1 MAEQDSEQIALTPFP
16 ELKLGEPV
24 SWKTVHQG
32 IEYNGELL
40 LSNNWRAELGRKIER
55 EDIHFRIVILTKQQR
70 VPLKDIED
78 ERLAVCIP
86 AQPSPEAK
94 RLDKKYRAIRE
105 KRATYAAEEQEL
117 KAELLQGQNS
127 SYAAGCIITKSQ
139 LPIEPEQIFPA
150 GGNKN
155 GFDLIALTLL
165 ANAYP
170 DSPIDALAL
179 SKPIS
184 AKTPGLVFNGFFGP
198 QDDLEAKR
206 TLDDFA
212 VALGLAQPDNPD
224 KFAPDNC
231 PAFVILAAEL
241 EEHGD
246 SLSIPDLYRK
256 LATHYG
262 LPRNLITLY
271 LLCFVHHGQPAV
283 GLRLKP
289 DHGLVLRSGERFA
302 QDELTAPYIAEVRWR
317 GELWQDWQSLGY
329 SKEPLWNVT
338 LPYARAIEQTLEA
351 SATPEEIKH
360 QEGLLLAKI
369 EELETTLEQV
379 TGTLELMTAG
389 LGTPPDK
396 EVLAALERLSRLGS
410 CKSHQHFYQTVQQ
423 EYRAPSALAE
433 DISLHRRLCQLSE
446 IAPQVL
452 KVKAYLDGIVLR
464 ESDGELTMDRLSLL
478 EQLTLDNLL
487 AAPHLWPSIEALF
500 DWFKPRYG
508 TIYQSFHSNYNQ
520 ELASLHSS
528 LLAVKVKLEALHRLN
543 SITELGPPLAEELW
557 HKYEPLLAEAK
568 PCPATKVPVEEQP
581 LCSYCGLTLN
591 ATPPTEVEQFLDRLH
606 QALRE
611 QHRRLSAEAIRQIL
625 SQVNESRVD
634 QFIKVIQTSDLSSLA
649 NVLDDELVAFLRQL
663 LAEVETTSQWCPIL
677 KTLSQKF
684 PAIEEEQIDELLSEF
699 ARELR
704 SAFDLAK
711 RQNPGKRIWIIL
723 E

>member
-1 MAEQDSEQIALTPFP
+1 MAEQYSEQIPLTPFP

-24 SWKTVHQG
+24 PWRAMHRG

-40 LSNNWRAELGRKIER
+40 LSNTWRAELGRKIEK
-55 EDIHFRIVILTKQQR
+55 EDIRFRIVTLSKQQR

-78 ERLAVCIP
+78 ERLAICIP
-86 AQPSPEAK
+86 AQPRAEAK
-94 RLDKKYRAIRE
+94 RLHRKYRAIRE
-105 KRATYAAEEQEL
+105 KRAIYAAEEQEL
-117 KAELLQGQNS
+117 KAKLLREQTS
-127 SYAAGCIITKSQ
+127 SYATGCIITKSQ
-139 LPIEPEQIFPA
+139 LPIEPEQVFSAPD
-150 GGNKN
+150 NKTRFN
-155 GFDLIALTLL
+155 LIASTLL

-170 DSPIDALAL
+170 DLPIDASAL

-198 QDDLEAKR
+198 EDDLEAKR
-206 TLDDFA
+206 AVEDFA

-224 KFAPDNC
+224 KFAPQNC
-231 PAFVILAAEL
+231 PVFAILAAEL
-241 EEHGD
+241 EAHRG
-246 SLSIPDLYRK
+246 SLSIADLYRK

-271 LLCFVHHGQPAV
+271 LLCFVHHGRPAV
-283 GLRLKP
+283 ELRLKP

-302 QDELTAPYIAEVRWR
+302 QAELTAPYIAAVRWR
-317 GELWQDWQSLGY
+317 GELWQDWESLCY

-338 LPYARAIEQTLEA
+338 LPYAREIEQTLKA
-351 SATPEEIKH
+351 STAPEEIKY

-369 EELETTLEQV
+369 EELERTLEQV
-379 TGTLELMTAG
+379 TGMLELVAAG

-396 EVLAALERLSRLGS
+396 EVLAALERLPRLGR
-410 CKSHQHFYQTVQQ
+410 CKSYQQFYQTVQQ

-452 KVKAYLDGIVLR
+452 KVKAYLDGVVLR
-464 ESDGELTMDRLSLL
+464 ESDGELIMDRLSLL
-478 EQLTLDNLL
+478 EQLTLSNLL
-487 AAPHLWPSIEALF
+487 AAPHLWPSIETLF

-528 LLAVKVKLEALHRLN
+528 LLAVKVKLEALRRLN
-543 SITELGPPLAEELW
+543 SITELGPPLAEELL
-557 HKYEPLLAEAK
+557 HEYEPLLAEAK
-568 PCPATKVPVEEQP
+568 PCPATKVPIEDQP
-581 LCSYCGLTLN
+581 LCPYCGLMLT
-591 ATPPTEVEQFLDRLH
+591 ATPPSEVEQFLNRLH
-606 QALRE
+606 QALSE

-634 QFIKVIQTSDLSSLA
+634 QFVKVIQTSDLSSLA
-649 NVLDDELVAFLRQL
+649 NVLDDDLVAFLRQL
-663 LAEVETTSQWCPIL
+663 LADAETISQWCPIL
-677 KTLSQKF
+677 RTLSQKF
-684 PAIEEEQIDELLSEF
+684 PAIEEEQIDDFLSEF
-699 ARELR
+699 ARELK

-711 RQNPGKRIWIIL
+711 RQNPGKRIRMML

>member
-1 MAEQDSEQIALTPFP
+1 MPEQDSEQIPLTPFP

-24 SWKTVHQG
+24 PWQAVHNG

-40 LSNNWRAELGRKIER
+40 LSNTWRGELGRKIER
-55 EDIHFRIVILTKQQR
+55 EDVHFRIVTLTKQQR

-94 RLDKKYRAIRE
+94 RLDRKYRTIRE
-105 KRATYAAEEQEL
+105 KRATYTAEEQEL
-117 KAELLQGQNS
+117 IAKLLREQTS

-139 LPIEPEQIFPA
+139 LPIEPEQVFSADDNQIR
-150 GGNKN
+150 
-155 GFDLIALTLL
+155 FDLIASALL

-198 QDDLEAKR
+198 QDDLEAKKA
-206 TLDDFA
+206 LEDFA

-224 KFAPDNC
+224 KFAPQNC
-231 PAFVILAAEL
+231 PVFAILAAEL
-241 EEHGD
+241 KEHGD
-246 SLSIPDLYRK
+246 SLAIPDLYRK

-271 LLCFVHHGQPAV
+271 LLCFVHHGHPV
-283 GLRLKP
+283 VELRLKP
-289 DHGLVLRSGERFA
+289 DHGLVLRCGERFA
-302 QDELTAPYIAEVRWR
+302 QNELTAPYIAEVRWR

-338 LPYARAIEQTLEA
+338 LPYARAIEQTFTA
-351 SATPEEIKH
+351 STTPEEIKH

-369 EELETTLEQV
+369 EELETTLEQ
-379 TGTLELMTAG
+379 TTSMLKLMTAG
-389 LGTPPDK
+389 LGPPPDK
-396 EVLAALERLSRLGS
+396 EVLAAVERLSHLSR
-410 CKSHQHFYQTVQQ
+410 CKSYQHFYQTVQQ

-433 DISLHRRLCQLSE
+433 DMSLHRRLCQLSE
-446 IAPQVL
+446 IAPEVL
-452 KVKAYLDGIVLR
+452 KVKAYLDSVVLR

-508 TIYQSFHSNYNQ
+508 DIYQSFHSNYNR
-520 ELASLHSS
+520 ELASLHSG

-557 HKYEPLLAEAK
+557 HEYETLLAEAR
-568 PCPATKVPVEEQP
+568 PCSATKVPIEEQP
-581 LCSYCGLTLN
+581 LCPYCGLTLN
-591 ATPPTEVEQFLDRLH
+591 ATPPRKIEQFLDRLH

-625 SQVNESRVD
+625 SQDKEHRVD

-663 LAEVETTSQWCPIL
+663 LAEAETTSQWCPIL

-684 PAIEEEQIDELLSEF
+684 PAIEEGQIDELLSEF

-711 RQNPGKRIWIIL
+711 KQNPGKRVWIII